1 MFNLSTDEKFYDLSL
16 QVAECGGSFQYSSVT
31 ISHSNLSFAT
41 LNGQYFLRLGLCPE
55 QVTALVIRNSS
66 LDNVSIGGQM
76 TQLKI
81 LDLRQNDVDILR
93 RPESDSIEAIYL
105 SG

>member
-1 MFNLSTDEKFYDLSL
+1 MFNLSSYEKFYDLSL
-16 QVAECGGSFQYSSVT
+16 QAAECGGSFQYSSVT
-31 ISHSNLSFAT
+31 ISHSNLSFVK
-41 LNGQYFLRLGLCPE
+41 LNGQYLLRLGLCPE
-55 QVTALVIRNSS
+55 QVTKLVIRNSS

-76 TQLKI
+76 TQLRI
-81 LDLRQNDVDILR
+81 LDLRQNEVDILS